1 MWRVIEFQA
10 RLNYIYIY
18 MFYFQLYKCQVLP
31 GYVDEYT
38 ASRVT
43 DNSVVLKQAEYM
55 YGILVQPIHNDHEPW

>member
-1 MWRVIEFQA
+1 
-10 RLNYIYIY
+10 